1 MHEGYEC
8 SKLLVLSVHQSFSVY
23 LAASVF
29 KICHF
34 MSPAVTMVD
43 SYWTWCV
50 IARERE
56 REREREQKTHWFLLF
71 TISDKTSLTTKV
83 VPGMINTLISMAL
96 ATPSTLHT

>member
-1 MHEGYEC
+1 MHEGYAC

-23 LAASVF
+23 LAASVI

-34 MSPAVTMVD
+34 MSPAVTTVD

-56 REREREQKTHWFLLF
+56 RERGRGGERERERERERAK
-71 TISDKTSLTTKV
+71 
-83 VPGMINTLISMAL
+83 NTLVFAI
-96 ATPSTLHT
+96 HHI